1 MGPFPVTPQG
11 VQTKGASVA
20 FDPKRLSRLDWG
32 VLVAGA
38 IAFIALFL
46 PWYGFSAPGFSASVS
61 GWSTGYG
68 LFGGLLLVAA
78 AVWFFLWRAEAA
90 IPKEG
95 PLTPLVVTTGLAAVG
110 LLLVVIRWASLPRG
124 GGGILGRSFN
134 YGPRVGIW
142 LAVVMGVVEVVCAA
156 ILFTR
161 SDEQLPWKSAGP
173 HS

>member
-1 MGPFPVTPQG
+1 M
-11 VQTKGASVA
+11 A

-32 VLVAGA
+32 VLGAGA

-46 PWYGFSAPGFSASVS
+46 PWYGVSVAGFSASVT

-78 AVWFFLWRAEAA
+78 AVWFLLWRAEAS
-90 IPKEG
+90 IPKAQ
-95 PLTPLVVTTGLAAVG
+95 PLTPLVVTTGLAGVG
-110 LLLVVIRWASLPRG
+110 LLLVVVRWATLPRG

-134 YGPRVGIW
+134 YGPRAGIWIAVIVGI
-142 LAVVMGVVEVVCAA
+142 VEVVCAG

-161 SDEQLPWKSAGP
+161 SGEELPWKSQGPQAGQ
-173 HS
+173 SGT